1 MALTNQ
7 IQFKTLT
14 QLVVEM
20 LREKII
26 SGEIITGARI
36 QQDKLAQEFNVSKNP
51 VREAL
56 IILQAEGFIDNISNK
71 GAVVASISAEQID
84 ELFMLRV
91 LIETDLLIASLKNIS
106 LDKLKEAQH
115 IITQLN
121 SDSSVNVWCKLH
133 TQYFNCLYSGIERP
147 QTQEMLNFMNNKIE
161 KYNRLRFGNVSIK
174 THLKHCLK
182 QLLNYCIEGK
192 VEQAVLNLKQHILS
206 TRDEIKVIIMP
217 K

>member
-14 QLVVEM
+14 QLVVEL
-20 LREKII
+20 LREKIV

-71 GAVVASISAEQID
+71 GAIVASISAEQVD

-91 LIETDLLIASLKNIS
+91 LIETDLLIASLRNIS
-106 LDKLKEAQH
+106 LEKLKEAQY
-115 IITQLN
+115 IIAQLN

-133 TQYFNCLYSGIERP
+133 AQYFNCLYSGIERP
-147 QTQEMLNFMNNKIE
+147 QTQEMMDFMNNKIE
-161 KYNRLRFGNVSIK
+161 KYNRLRFANISIK
-174 THLKHCLK
+174 LKLKHCLK

-192 VEQAVLNLKQHILS
+192 VNQAAHILKQHILS
-206 TRDEIKVIIMP
+206 TRDEIKVILMP

>member
-174 THLKHCLK
+174 TQLKHCLK